1 MGDNGNGG
9 QSQPGSGQSVPWLF
23 GTAPYKTARDYFDA
37 EDVIAGLS
45 LPVLNA
51 LMGGSFNGKEA
62 LKGFLNQIVARSGVD
77 MLAGSSLNPITR
89 HSLKCLV
96 AGGLL
101 PIEDYILM
109 SRKSGSES
117 FYRKLS
123 KGTLASLVASAVGPA
138 VGQALPDYY

>member
-1 MGDNGNGG
+1 MGDQSGNQG
-9 QSQPGSGQSVPWLF
+9 QPGSRSVPWLF
-23 GTAPYKTARDYFDA
+23 GTGPYKGVREYFDA

-45 LPVLNA
+45 LPALNA
-51 LMGGSFNGKEA
+51 LMGGSMNGKEA
-62 LKGFLNQIVARSGVD
+62 LKGFLNQIVARNGVE
-77 MLAGSSLNPITR
+77 MLAGNSLNPVTK

-101 PIEDYILM
+101 PLEDYILM
-109 SRKSGSES
+109 SRKGGSES